1 MSYSDPISASTQI
14 SRVYFNASKC
24 SCFAFEKASSLGV
37 FTQRPSVKPVHSWPV
52 DAIVLDSWT
61 VTYSMKPLFGKTDPL
76 FYHRRLRG
84 NSKDFMAALGAR
96 RAGRSSLG
104 PARRPLPTLAR
115 ALDWPL
121 SKEEKKHCLIQVC
134 QREIEESEAQMDEQQ
149 EEIEELQHEVK
160 ALRRLST
167 RSTAAETISPRSEE
181 APAELSEAQEAPVAE
196 PVAPVPR
203 EELLQQALVAYF
215 HERSRLSLV
224 TNAKKSP
231 SEIAKYYGNSEEHCS
246 ELWNSIREKD
256 HLQNLE
262 AVLWLTKSLPSP
274 MAPASPREDV
284 ELSRARLWRRVLM
297 RPNRTRQGSTDLL
310 GLINFRYNELR
321 LRALASPQAQELR
334 EELQLELKVAWK
346 GENFMSTEN
355 LSDAIASI
363 AQTISAPKGKH
374 LRGAVQVASLLIYG
388 LLPASE
394 SLEEAETDAFW
405 CFFQLL
411 TEMKTG
417 DDESTRT
424 FRARRVHD
432 LLKVYDPA
440 LVEVLNLGQ
449 HRDSQG
455 DGDHQGLMV
464 FVATRLGEAFCTR
477 SGLALEPCAQLWD
490 VVLAD
495 PQGFAFCDFVVC
507 ALVLLRRQDLL
518 RLKNDAE
525 ALAEDCHSPVI
536 EFGDIFLEYL
546 ERLAEALLSLPKA
559 VPLERA
565 LRLAKALRALEKQKA
580 LRAKA
585 REVHASQSQPEDLGV
600 MKALGSLFGR
610 MRERGADALEVGR
623 SVARCAWPR
632 SQVQE
637 EEKVQKPVEEEMKP
651 LRRRLTDEAVTVFG
665 SEGKRAE

>member
-1 MSYSDPISASTQI
+1 
-14 SRVYFNASKC
+14 
-24 SCFAFEKASSLGV
+24 
-37 FTQRPSVKPVHSWPV
+37 
-52 DAIVLDSWT
+52 
-61 VTYSMKPLFGKTDPL
+61 
-76 FYHRRLRG
+76 
-84 NSKDFMAALGAR
+84 MAALGAR

-104 PARRPLPTLAR
+104 PGGRRPLPTLAR

-134 QREIEESEAQMDEQQ
+134 QREIEESEAHLDEQQ

-167 RSTAAETISPRSEE
+167 RSTAAETISPRSPQE

-196 PVAPVPR
+196 AVVPR

-231 SEIAKYYGNSEEHCS
+231 SEIAKFYGNSEEHVAD
-246 ELWNSIREKD
+246 LWNSIREKD

-274 MAPASPREDV
+274 MAPREDV

-297 RPNRTRQGSTDLL
+297 RPSRTRQG
-310 GLINFRYNELR
+310 YNELR

-334 EELQLELKVAWK
+334 EEVQLELKVAWK

-417 DDESTRT
+417 DDETTRT
-424 FRARRVHD
+424 FRARSVHD

-440 LVEVLNLGQ
+440 LVEVL
-449 HRDSQG
+449 
-455 DGDHQGLMV
+455 DHQGLMV

-525 ALAEDCHSPVI
+525 ALAE
-536 EFGDIFLEYL
+536 
-546 ERLAEALLSLPKA
+546 ALLSLPKA

-585 REVHASQSQPEDLGV
+585 REVHASHSQPEDLGV

-632 SQVQE
+632 SQVE
-637 EEKVQKPVEEEMKP
+637 EEKVQKPVEEELKP

>member
-1 MSYSDPISASTQI
+1 
-14 SRVYFNASKC
+14 
-24 SCFAFEKASSLGV
+24 
-37 FTQRPSVKPVHSWPV
+37 
-52 DAIVLDSWT
+52 
-61 VTYSMKPLFGKTDPL
+61 
-76 FYHRRLRG
+76 
-84 NSKDFMAALGAR
+84 MAALGAR

-104 PARRPLPTLAR
+104 PGGRRPLPTLAR

-134 QREIEESEAQMDEQQ
+134 QREIEESEAHLDEQQ

-196 PVAPVPR
+196 AVVPR

-231 SEIAKYYGNSEEHCS
+231 SEIAKFYGNSEEHVAD
-246 ELWNSIREKD
+246 LWNSIREKD

-274 MAPASPREDV
+274 MAPREDV

-297 RPNRTRQGSTDLL
+297 RPSRTRQG
-310 GLINFRYNELR
+310 YNELR

-334 EELQLELKVAWK
+334 EEVQLELKVAWK
-346 GENFMSTEN
+346 GENFMSTGN

-417 DDESTRT
+417 DDETTRT

-440 LVEVLNLGQ
+440 LVEVL
-449 HRDSQG
+449 
-455 DGDHQGLMV
+455 DHQGLMV

-525 ALAEDCHSPVI
+525 ALAE
-536 EFGDIFLEYL
+536 
-546 ERLAEALLSLPKA
+546 ALLSLPKA

-585 REVHASQSQPEDLGV
+585 REVHASHSQPEDLGV

-632 SQVQE
+632 SQVE
-637 EEKVQKPVEEEMKP
+637 EEKVQKPVEEELKP

-665 SEGKRAE
+665 SESVGKLIG

>member
-1 MSYSDPISASTQI
+1 
-14 SRVYFNASKC
+14 
-24 SCFAFEKASSLGV
+24 
-37 FTQRPSVKPVHSWPV
+37 
-52 DAIVLDSWT
+52 
-61 VTYSMKPLFGKTDPL
+61 
-76 FYHRRLRG
+76 
-84 NSKDFMAALGAR
+84 MAALGAR

-104 PARRPLPTLAR
+104 PGGRRPLPTLAR

-134 QREIEESEAQMDEQQ
+134 QREIEESEAHLDEQQ

-167 RSTAAETISPRSEE
+167 RSTAAEAISPRSEE

-196 PVAPVPR
+196 AVVPR

-231 SEIAKYYGNSEEHCS
+231 SEIAKFYGNSEEHVAD
-246 ELWNSIREKD
+246 LWNSIREKD

-274 MAPASPREDV
+274 MAPREDV

-297 RPNRTRQGSTDLL
+297 RPSRTRQG
-310 GLINFRYNELR
+310 YNELR

-334 EELQLELKVAWK
+334 EEVQLELKVAWK
-346 GENFMSTEN
+346 GENFMSTGN

-417 DDESTRT
+417 DDETTRT

-440 LVEVLNLGQ
+440 LVEVL
-449 HRDSQG
+449 
-455 DGDHQGLMV
+455 DHQGLMV

-525 ALAEDCHSPVI
+525 ALAE
-536 EFGDIFLEYL
+536 
-546 ERLAEALLSLPKA
+546 ALLSLPKA

-585 REVHASQSQPEDLGV
+585 REVHASHSQPEDLGV

-632 SQVQE
+632 SQVE
-637 EEKVQKPVEEEMKP
+637 EEKVQKPVEEELKP